1 VNNKKQ
7 GFPQDLVEL
16 NKIVNNSQKHLLI
29 KIALAITILLIVAG
43 ILISLFIKL
52 PILCYPIFIHYH
64 SWLDIIK

>member
-1 VNNKKQ
+1 MNNKKQ

-43 ILISLFIKL
+43 ILISF
-52 PILCYPIFIHYH
+52 FIHCH

>member
-1 VNNKKQ
+1 MNNKKQ

-43 ILISLFIKL
+43 ILISF
-52 PILCYPIFIHYH
+52 FIHYH